1 MEADN
6 HGQRDMIKAAERERK
21 NAMRAVAWLRKRR
34 ERSLQANKQMRDAA
48 DNALRTLMTPERR
61 NARIDKAEREVQ
73 AAARFQ
79 CKMLR
84 EYKSFAGPRGVCVAK
99 SRHRFIS
106 IIVEI
111 SLDLPITFQYLSKYE
126 QVRRFG
132 GLGRTRP
139 GQSPRRV
146 SPARRG

>member
-1 MEADN
+1 
-6 HGQRDMIKAAERERK
+6 MIKAAERERK

-84 EYKSFAGPRGVCVAK
+84 EYKSFAGPRGWMRSRRKMDKGVKPQPVEDGRKRPIGPRIHSPKRTNK
-99 SRHRFIS
+99 S
-106 IIVEI
+106 
-111 SLDLPITFQYLSKYE
+111 LPRSASAS
-126 QVRRFG
+126 V
-132 GLGRTRP
+132 
-139 GQSPRRV
+139 
-146 SPARRG
+146 